1 MKESERKKRARI
13 IATATAVAI
22 FIFAVIACSKP
33 EADVADND
41 DHEHRYIIAEIKAPT
56 CTANGYEKSV
66 CRCGDE
72 IVTVKHMTGHKFGK
86 YKYNNDGT
94 CTKNGTETARCEN
107 CSETST
113 RDKENGKVPHE
124 TEKHDGKAATCDA
137 EGWKAYETCK
147 NCDYSTYEKLGANGH
162 RYVGMICAVCTK
174 EDEENKLKN
183 QIIENDVVKGYT
195 SLVSHEIT
203 EITVA
208 DGVKGIDDGAFMGYT
223 KARRINLPA
232 TVERIGTGAF
242 DGCKSISEISLPIG
256 ILEIGDLIFNN
267 CEQAIRLYYE
277 GTAEQWESVVKG
289 DLWDYGPTITVICE
303 MTVSPSGL
311 SSPRRFRYAPSER
324 SGITAKII

>member
-41 DHEHRYIIAEIKAPT
+41 DHEHRYIIAEIEAPT

-72 IVTVKHMTGHKFGK
+72 IVTEKPMTGHKFGK

-107 CSETST
+107 CDETST

-137 EGWKAYETCK
+137 DGWKAYETCK

-195 SLVSHEIT
+195 SSVSHEIT

-223 KARRINLPA
+223 KARKINLPA

-242 DGCKSISEISLPIG
+242 DGCKSISEIRLPTG

-277 GTAEQWESVVKG
+277 GTTEQWESVVKG
-289 DLWDYGPTITVICE
+289 DLWNYGPTITVICD
-303 MTVSPSGL
+303 MSVAYSG
-311 SSPRRFRYAPSER
+311 
-324 SGITAKII
+324 

>member
-1 MKESERKKRARI
+1 MNESERKKRARI

-41 DHEHRYIIAEIKAPT
+41 DHEHRYIVAEIEAPT
-56 CTANGYEKSV
+56 CTSTGYEKSV

-72 IVTVKHMTGHKFGK
+72 IVTEKPMTGHKFGK

-107 CSETST
+107 CDETST

-137 EGWKAYETCK
+137 DGWKAYETCK

-195 SLVSHEIT
+195 SSVSHEIT

-242 DGCKSISEISLPIG
+242 DGCKSISEIRLPTG

-267 CEQAIRLYYE
+267 CEQAIRIYYA

-303 MTVSPSGL
+303 MSVSPSG
-311 SSPRRFRYAPSER
+311 
-324 SGITAKII
+324 